1 SATKDIVLQKDIDT
15 IVMGTQGA
23 TRAKGVF
30 MGSQTVKVIK
40 AIRNRSIV
48 AVPEGYDFKDLKKI
62 VFPTDY
68 TEPYESFELQPMA
81 DLASAWNC
89 KILVFQVG
97 QEFLMNDVQ
106 KTNKEILTNRLQP
119 VKHDFHEVEFKISV
133 AQGIADFSKE

>member
-1 SATKDIVLQKDIDT
+1 
-15 IVMGTQGA
+15 
-23 TRAKGVF
+23 
-30 MGSQTVKVIK
+30 
-40 AIRNRSIV
+40 
-48 AVPEGYDFKDLKKI
+48 
-62 VFPTDY
+62 
-68 TEPYESFELQPMA
+68 SFELQPMA

-133 AQGIADFSKE
+133 AQGIADFSKENGADMIALIHYEHTFMEKLIREPVVKKVAFHSQIPLLVLPELS